1 MKKPTSSRPKVFGYA
16 RVSTQHQR
24 LDRQI
29 SNISAAYPDAEIV
42 TEKYTGTTTDR
53 PQWQRLYKKLA
64 QGDTVVFDEVSRMSR
79 SAEEGAAIYEE
90 LYTRGV
96 NLVFLKQPLV
106 NTDNYRQAAAQSIA
120 KTGEEIADT
129 FIEATNKVLLI
140 LARRQIQQAFK
151 QAEDEVDHLHKRV
164 AEGMKASG
172 ASNTWRTTTDEEG
185 NQRREC
191 VKAGK
196 IAKAR
201 TGNTYETK
209 RSSGAKVKIRQMA
222 KDFTG
227 NMTDKE
233 VMETLHLARNTYYKY
248 KREMLAE
255 IVAQATTEPST

>member
-1 MKKPTSSRPKVFGYA
+1 MKKPTSSSRPKVYGYA

-29 SNISAAYPDAEIV
+29 TNISAAYPDAEIV

-106 NTDNYRQAAAQSIA
+106 NTDNYRQAATQSIA

-129 FIEATNKVLLI
+129 FIDATNKVLLI
-140 LARRQIQQAFK
+140 LARRQIQQAFE
-151 QAEDEVDHLHKRV
+151 QAEAEVEHLHKRV
-164 AEGMKASG
+164 SEGMKASR
-172 ASNTWRTTTDEEG
+172 APE
-185 NQRREC
+185 
-191 VKAGK
+191 K
-196 IAKAR
+196 IAQAR

-209 RSSGAKVKIRQMA
+209 RSKEAKVRIRQMA

-227 NMTDKE
+227 NMTDKD
-233 VMETLHLARNTYYKY
+233 VMEALHLARNTYYKY

-255 IVAQATTEPST
+255 ITAQATTEPST